1 MGIDLA
7 GGYRAGGAQDALL
20 QIVKQRLLEQELQQR
35 EEQQQYERVRGKRL
49 EDAAAEERLYQHG
62 RDTVGD
68 QAAQTARERQAQL
81 DKMTMG
87 AHQLAALND
96 RPFKELVDPETQG
109 FGPKAVPAVGLPP
122 LPGTN
127 VAGVSPPAV
136 RQGQVRKI
144 DFGNGLQVAPRTTE
158 ELDARATL
166 DEQRK
171 TDEAIRLAQAK
182 PGHVPDLGSFED
194 YLLRAAGRNP
204 TPAQIEDARKKYNQ
218 SDDPAKQPPRER
230 YSVQPFSYKDGTTGL
245 VRVNLD
251 TGEPTII
258 ATPKDVGGF
267 GKPSDVE
274 RQAVS
279 YYDRAK
285 AADENAAGFE
295 DDMHGLGSQLQT
307 LLPSFLQSANGQRY
321 SQAQRE
327 FTEARLR
334 KESGAAIPATE
345 LANDA
350 KTYFVQPGDT
360 PQVIAQKQAS
370 RARFLRG
377 LNKST
382 GNLQQ
387 KSDETKPSDTVE
399 ELVRDPK
406 TGKLSKRG
414 G

>member
-7 GGYRAGGAQDALL
+7 GGYRAGGVQDALL
-20 QIVKQRLLEQELQQR
+20 DLVKQRMLEQELAQR
-35 EEQQQYERVRGKRL
+35 EEQQQYERMRGTRR
-49 EDAAAEERLYQHG
+49 DAAADAETTYQHG
-62 RDTVGD
+62 RDTVADTTAAEARARQTKMDDMSRAKD
-68 QAAQTARERQAQL
+68 QLT
-81 DKMTMG
+81 
-87 AHQLAALND
+87 ALND
-96 RPFKELVDPETQG
+96 RPFAELVDPETQG

-127 VAGVSPPAV
+127 VAGVSPPSV
-136 RQGQVRKI
+136 RQGQVRTI
-144 DFGNGLQVAPRTTE
+144 DLGGVPVKPRTME
-158 ELDARATL
+158 ENDARAAL
-166 DEQRK
+166 DEARK
-171 TDEAIRLAQAK
+171 TAAEVAIRRASVAPHTPPAGSLEAYASTQDPTLRAQILADRKAYSQVDDAAK
-182 PGHVPDLGSFED
+182 P
-194 YLLRAAGRNP
+194 
-204 TPAQIEDARKKYNQ
+204 
-218 SDDPAKQPPRER
+218 PPRER
-230 YSVQPFSYKDGTTGL
+230 YNVQPITYADGTTGL

-258 ATPKDVGGF
+258 ATPTGAGGY

-285 AADENAAGFE
+285 AADTNAAGFE
-295 DDMHGLGSQLQT
+295 DGLDSLGSQLA
-307 LLPSFLQSANGQRY
+307 LRLPSFLQSAAGQQY